1 MRYKRDYSRPVRTG
15 QRFQGKTRF
24 RGSRSDAGF
33 CDESKFIK
41 KASPAKDVGEVKIEH
56 CFADFEIDSRLKE
69 NISLK
74 GYKKPTLIQDRA
86 IPEILKGA
94 DLIGLANTG
103 TGKTAAFLIPL
114 IEKTIRD
121 KKEKTLVIAPTREL
135 AEQTNVEL
143 RDFSSGL
150 SIYSTLAV
158 GGMNIRPQI
167 NSLRRGS
174 NFVIG
179 TPGRLNDL
187 IKRKYLRAQE
197 FSNVV
202 LDEADRMLD
211 MGFIDD
217 VRKIFS
223 GIPEKRQTVFFSATF
238 SKEVES
244 LAAAFLKEPT
254 LVKVKTG
261 DTADNIDQDV
271 VRFSCREEKMKILHD
286 LLIKEEFK
294 KVLIFGETK
303 SGVQGIHQDLALRG
317 FKAASIHGDKS
328 QGERRIALRLFK
340 EEKVNIL
347 VATDIAARGIDV
359 PDVSHVI
366 NYDLPHTYSDYIHR
380 IGRTGRAENKG
391 TALTFV
397 KARNSSGYNGKNRT
411 R

>member
-24 RGSRSDAGF
+24 RGGRSDAGF

-41 KASPAKDVGEVKIEH
+41 KASPAKDAGEAKIEH
-56 CFADFEIDSRLKE
+56 CFADFEIDSRLKG

-114 IEKTIRD
+114 IEKAIRD

-143 RDFSSGL
+143 RDFSNGL

-244 LAAAFLKEPT
+244 LAAAFLKEPI

-271 VRFSCREEKMKILHD
+271 IRFSCREEKMKILHD

-380 IGRTGRAENKG
+380 IGRTGRAEHKG

-397 KARNSSGYNGKNRT
+397 KARNSSGFNGKSRA
-411 R
+411 